1 MPASLA
7 QLLARPELALRLLTP
22 SSPEALERPVPW
34 VHSSELTDPTPFL
47 SDGQVLLVTGVPDD
61 VEPYVA
67 RLVGHGIAGLG
78 FGTEV
83 VRDGTPD
90 ALVEACLR
98 HGLPLFEVPY
108 RTPFIAIARF
118 VADRV
123 AADAYARNTWALRAS
138 RAISLAA
145 LRPDAL
151 GATLAELAR
160 QIERPVALVGAA
172 GAVERVFPANAL
184 RASDRLALA
193 DGAEPLLRGRRRAAG
208 TAPVGADM
216 FALQTLG
223 AAGRLRGVL
232 AIGGSESLDQA
243 AQQVVT
249 GVVALAGLALEQ
261 SRATD
266 AARGRLRTAV
276 WRALLAGDH
285 DLAASIA
292 EPVLGALPT
301 GPVRVGLLTG
311 AAVEAAAEWLEL
323 HPEESD
329 LFARDGDGLV
339 LLLANAAESAVS
351 AESAESAESV
361 ESVES
366 ANSVESAESVRAVER
381 VASRFELRGGVS
393 APGSIAGVARAL
405 QQATAALDR
414 ASADTP
420 VRAFDDLAEGG
431 MLALLQTDDA
441 RAVAAAALAP
451 LVAADPSL
459 PAVLRTW
466 LDHNGVYDVA
476 ARELGIHRH
485 TLRARVADAER
496 LLGRDLGDFAGRADL
511 YAALTA
517 AG

>member
-90 ALVEACLR
+90 ALVDACVR

-145 LRPDAL
+145 LRSDAL

-193 DGAEPLLRGRRRAAG
+193 DGAEPLLRGRRRAAA

-311 AAVEAAAEWLEL
+311 AAVDAAAEWLEL

-351 AESAESAESV
+351 AES
-361 ESVES
+361 
-366 ANSVESAESVRAVER
+366 VRTVER

-441 RAVAAAALAP
+441 RAVATAALAP

-496 LLGRDLGDFAGRADL
+496 LLGRDLGDFAARADL